1 MPFGYLSG
9 KFKILMNQFIHLPQ
23 ERHQD
28 YRQCHESHHEYQ
40 QLVQGQKWGH
50 KYNPFVIQTIL
61 DELPLLGE
69 RPS

>member
-28 YRQCHESHHEYQ
+28 CHQYHESHHEYQ
-40 QLVQGQKWGH
+40 QLVQEHKWGH
-50 KYNPFVIQTIL
+50 KYNPFVIQITL
-61 DELPLLGE
+61 DELLLLDE